1 MRYIGIDIAAETHVL
16 AIVSDEG
23 QILRKPSS
31 FEENAQGY
39 ARLWE
44 WLGGPE
50 DALVAMEATG
60 HYWQNV
66 FAALTAGGFAVTLLN
81 PVRTHHFAQ
90 ESMRRAKTD
99 ALDALNIA
107 RFAQEKRLAPTK
119 LSDEATLELRELVRF
134 RDRLVQEQG
143 DKRRHLHRIVDLSFP
158 EFTRHVQDLSTA
170 LATTLLAAYPTAR
183 LMSAAT
189 ASTVAALVYDG
200 RHTVG
205 TALATSLVEVAKT
218 SVGAHHSAA
227 YQLQARCAC
236 EDLTLLRARIKAL
249 EGDIGNTLDRH
260 EVGKLLTTI
269 PGVGGTT
276 AARLVAELGDLDRF
290 HSGDAVAAFV
300 GVVPSVNHSG
310 KRTPGRGALA
320 PIGHASLRAKLWM
333 PVLSAVR
340 RNPWLKAFYGRLI
353 AAGKPAKAAL
363 IAAMH
368 KLLLAVYSVA
378 KNRRPFVL
386 QLPPTASGATP

>member
-1 MRYIGIDIAAETHVL
+1 MRYIGIDIASETHVL
-16 AIVSDEG
+16 AVVSGEG
-23 QILRKPSS
+23 AVLRKPSA
-31 FEENAQGY
+31 FEESAQGY
-39 ARLWE
+39 HRLWE
-44 WLGGPE
+44 WIGTPE

-60 HYWQNV
+60 HYWQNL
-66 FAALTAGGFAVTLLN
+66 FAALAARGFAVTLLN

-107 RFAQEKRLAPTK
+107 RLAQEKRLAPTR
-119 LSDEATLELRELVRF
+119 LPDEATLELRELVRF

-143 DKRRHLHRIVDLSFP
+143 DKRRHLHRVVDLTFP

-170 LATTLLAAYPTAR
+170 LATTLLSAFPTAR

-189 ASTVAALVYDG
+189 PSALAAMVYDG

-205 TALATSLVEVAKT
+205 AALAAALIEDARR
-218 SVGAHHSAA
+218 SVGAHHGPA

-236 EDLTLLRARIKAL
+236 EDLTTLRARIKAL
-249 EGDIGNTLDRH
+249 EGDIAGTLDRH
-260 EVGKLLTTI
+260 EVGTLLTTI
-269 PGVGGTT
+269 PGIGGTT
-276 AARLVAELGDLDRF
+276 AARLIAELGELDRF
-290 HSGDAVAAFV
+290 RSGDAVAAFV

-310 KRTPGRGALA
+310 KRTPGRGAMA
-320 PIGHASLRAKLWM
+320 PLGHASLRAKLWM

-340 RNPWLKAFYGRLI
+340 RNPWLKAFYDRLI

-378 KNRRPFVL
+378 RNRRPFVVR
-386 QLPPTASGATP
+386 LPSTPAGATP

>member
-23 QILRKPSS
+23 TTLRKPSS
-31 FEENAQGY
+31 FEESEAGY
-39 ARLWE
+39 KRLWE
-44 WLGGPE
+44 WISSPE

-60 HYWQNV
+60 HYWQNL
-66 FAALTAGGFAVTLLN
+66 FAALTARGFAVTLLN

-90 ESMRRAKTD
+90 ESIRRAKTD

-107 RFAQEKRLAPTK
+107 RFAQQKRLAPTK

-143 DKRRHLHRIVDLSFP
+143 DQQRHLHRIVDLTFP
-158 EFTRHVQDLSTA
+158 EFTRHVRDLSTP

-183 LMSAAT
+183 LLSGASVSA
-189 ASTVAALVYDG
+189 VAAMVYDG

-205 TALATSLVEVAKT
+205 TALATSLIEVAKVP
-218 SVGAHHSAA
+218 VGAHHSAA

-236 EDLTLLRARIKAL
+236 EDLTTLRARIKAL
-249 EGDIGNTLDRH
+249 ESDIGNTLDRH

-269 PGVGGTT
+269 PGIGRTT
-276 AARLVAELGDLDRF
+276 SARLIAELGELDRF
-290 HSGDAVAAFV
+290 HSADAVAAFV
-300 GVVPSVNHSG
+300 GVVPRVNHSG
-310 KRTPGRGALA
+310 KRTPSRGALA
-320 PIGHASLRAKLWM
+320 SMGHASLRAKLWM
-333 PVLSAVR
+333 PVLVAVR
-340 RNPWLKAFYGRLI
+340 LNPWLKAFYGRLV
-353 AAGKPAKAAL
+353 AAGKPTKAAL
-363 IAAMH
+363 IASMH

-378 KNRRPFVL
+378 KNRRPFVPH
-386 QLPPTASGATP
+386 LPTPSGATP

>member
-1 MRYIGIDIAAETHVL
+1 MRYIGIDIASETHVL

-23 QILRKPSS
+23 AVLRKPSS
-31 FEENAQGY
+31 FEESAQGY

-44 WLGGPE
+44 WIGSPVE
-50 DALVAMEATG
+50 TLVAMEATG

-66 FAALTAGGFAVTLLN
+66 FAALTARGFAVTLLN

-107 RFAQEKRLAPTK
+107 RLAQEKRLAPTR
-119 LSDEATLELRELVRF
+119 LPDEATLELRELVRF

-143 DKRRHLHRIVDLSFP
+143 DKRRHLHRIVDLTFP

-170 LATTLLAAYPTAR
+170 LATTLLSAYPTAR

-189 ASTVAALVYDG
+189 PSALAPVVYDG
-200 RHTVG
+200 RHKVG
-205 TALATSLVEVAKT
+205 AALAASLIEVAKT
-218 SVGAHHSAA
+218 SVGAHHSPA

-236 EDLTLLRARIKAL
+236 EDLTLLRARIKTL
-249 EGDIGNTLDRH
+249 ETDIANTLDRH
-260 EVGKLLTTI
+260 DVGKLLTTI
-269 PGVGGTT
+269 PGIGGTT
-276 AARLVAELGDLDRF
+276 AARLIAELGELDRF
-290 HSGDAVAAFV
+290 DSGDAVAAFV
-300 GVVPSVNHSG
+300 GVAPSVNHSG
-310 KRTPGRGALA
+310 KRTPGRGAIA
-320 PIGHASLRAKLWM
+320 PMGHASLRAKLWM

-353 AAGKPAKAAL
+353 AAGKPFKVAMV
-363 IAAMH
+363 AAMH
-368 KLLLAVYSVA
+368 KLLLAVHSVA

-386 QLPPTASGATP
+386 QLPSVPSGATP

>member
-31 FEENAQGY
+31 FEESAQGY
-39 ARLWE
+39 QRLWE
-44 WLGGPE
+44 WIGPPE
-50 DALVAMEATG
+50 DVLVAMEATG
-60 HYWQNV
+60 HYWQNA
-66 FAALTAGGFAVTLLN
+66 FAALSARGYPVALLN

-107 RFAQEKRLAPTK
+107 RLAQEKRIPPTK

-143 DKRRHLHRIVDLSFP
+143 DKRRHLHRIVDLAFP

-183 LMSAAT
+183 LMSAAKT
-189 ASTVAALVYDG
+189 STVAAMVYDG

-205 TALATSLVEVAKT
+205 TALATSLIEVAKT
-218 SVGAHHSAA
+218 SVGAHHSPA

-249 EGDIGNTLDRH
+249 ESDITNTLDRH
-260 EVGKLLTTI
+260 EVGKLLQTI
-269 PGVGGTT
+269 PGIGGTT

-310 KRTPGRGALA
+310 KRTPVRGGIASM
-320 PIGHASLRAKLWM
+320 GHAQLRAKLWM
-333 PVLSAVR
+333 PVLGAVR
-340 RNPWLKAFYGRLI
+340 RNPWLKAFYARLI

-378 KNRRPFVL
+378 KNRRPFVVH
-386 QLPPTASGATP
+386 LPSTLAGATR